1 MPAVVEGGAVIAVV
15 ETGGYVQ
22 YLRNDDQ
29 KDLAIGWARFL
40 VGRGSHVA
48 VVDAATLDAEAVD
61 KALREQA
68 LLKTR
73 LKEMGY

>member
-1 MPAVVEGGAVIAVV
+1 VPAVVQGGVVVAVV
-15 ETGGYVQ
+15 ETGGSM
-22 YLRNDDQ
+22 YLWNDDQ

-61 KALREQA
+61 KALRKQA
-68 LLKTR
+68 QLETHLKK
-73 LKEMGY
+73 LDY

>member
-1 MPAVVEGGAVIAVV
+1 VVAVV
-15 ETGGYVQ
+15 ETGGSM
-22 YLRNDDQ
+22 YLWNDDQ

-61 KALREQA
+61 KALRKQA
-68 LLKTR
+68 QLETHLKK
-73 LKEMGY
+73 LGY

>member
-1 MPAVVEGGAVIAVV
+1 M
-15 ETGGYVQ
+15 
-22 YLRNDDQ
+22 YLWNDDQ

-61 KALREQA
+61 KALRKQA
-68 LLKTR
+68 QLETHLKK
-73 LKEMGY
+73 LDY